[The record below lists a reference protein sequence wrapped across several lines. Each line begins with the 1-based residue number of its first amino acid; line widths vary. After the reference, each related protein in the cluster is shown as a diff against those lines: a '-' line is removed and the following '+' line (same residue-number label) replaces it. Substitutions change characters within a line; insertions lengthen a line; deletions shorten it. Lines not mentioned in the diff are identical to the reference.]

1 MDVTLFI
8 ARRLRFKGRI
18 AMVSI
23 AVSFLVMIISV
34 SISSGFRNGIRDGIS
49 LLSGDIQLTPVNL
62 NYLDEAAPVE
72 RYPSYLTHVEALAG
86 VEAVRPA
93 VYRAG
98 IVKSGEDIHGVLFKG
113 VDASMGCPGTTDSL
127 PSMGVSVPSSLAA
140 RLRLAPGD
148 ELPSYFIGEKV
159 RVRKFTVHSVYD
171 GVLDGSR
178 DNAVVFVPMADLQ
191 RLNGWSGDQV
201 SAMEVILEPR
211 FRTMDGMER
220 MQQEIGSLVLLYSPD
235 EETSVVASSA
245 VSRYPQIFDWLNL
258 IDFNV
263 LFILILMT
271 AVAGFNMISGLLI
284 MLFEHISTIGLLKSL
299 GMTDSS
305 IAKIFLASSSAIV
318 LKGMIAGNILAFAFC
333 AVQGMTHMIGLDPSN
348 YFVSFVPVHIDPVMV
363 LLADAVSYAVIML
376 LLLIPSLFIAKVD
389 PARTIS
395 VK

>member
-1 MDVTLFI
+1 MEQMTLFDFD
-8 ARRLRFKGRI
+8 R
-18 AMVSI
+18 
-23 AVSFLVMIISV
+23 
-34 SISSGFRNGIRDGIS
+34 
-49 LLSGDIQLTPVNL
+49 
-62 NYLDEAAPVE
+62 EAAAP
-72 RYPSYLTHVEALAG
+72 
-86 VEAVRPA
+86 
-93 VYRAG
+93 
-98 IVKSGEDIHGVLFKG
+98 
-113 VDASMGCPGTTDSL
+113 
-127 PSMGVSVPSSLAA
+127 LAA

-263 LFILILMT
+263 FFILVLMT
-271 AVAGFNMISGLLI
+271 VVAGFNMISGLLI
-284 MLFEHISTIGLLKSL
+284 MLFENIPTIGLLKSL
-299 GMTDSS
+299 GMDNRG
-305 IAKIFLASSSAIV
+305 IARIFLASASSVV
-318 LKGMIAGNILAFAFC
+318 LKGMLAGNLLALLFC
-333 AVQGMTHMIGLDPSN
+333 LVQGTTHVIGLDPAN
-348 YFVSFVPVHIDPVMV
+348 YFLSYVPVHVDIAMI
-363 LLADAVSYAVIML
+363 LAADAASYAVIMVL
-376 LLLIPSLFIAKVD
+376 LLLPSMFITKID
-389 PARTIS
+389 PAKTVR
-395 VK
+395 VA